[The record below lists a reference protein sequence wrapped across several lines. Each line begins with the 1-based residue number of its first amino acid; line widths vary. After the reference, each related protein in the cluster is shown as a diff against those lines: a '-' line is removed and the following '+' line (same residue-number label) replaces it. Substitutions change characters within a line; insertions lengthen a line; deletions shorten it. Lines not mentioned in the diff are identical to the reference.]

1 MTSDQQPRTAGTT
14 ATPTRPGALVTG
26 AGRGLGRAIA
36 ELLADRGYLVMV
48 TDLSGETASAA
59 AAEIGRGAIWAEVD
73 VREHAQLERARD
85 ELIAA
90 AGSLD
95 VWVNN
100 AGVLVTGPAWE
111 QSEEQHKL
119 HLDVNVLGTINGTV
133 AAVDVMRGSGPGAD
147 GGYSSGSASGP
158 GGHIINIASLAGLS
172 AVPGEAVYSASKH
185 AVLGFSGSTVADLR
199 SAGVKNI
206 DISCVCPDGI
216 WTPMLHDKLEDPQAA
231 MSFSGVL
238 LQPEDVVRAVGQVLD
253 KPRPVLAIPR
263 WRGAIARLGAAFPR
277 LAATGI
283 PLLAA
288 QGRRV
293 QKKML
298 ENPERHRR

>member
-1 MTSDQQPRTAGTT
+1 MTTT
-14 ATPTRPGALVTG
+14 TTRPGALVTG

-48 TDLSGETASAA
+48 TDLSGEAASAA
-59 AAEIGRGAIWAEVD
+59 AAEIGSGALWAEVD
-73 VREHAQLERARD
+73 VREHAQVERARD

-90 AGSLD
+90 AGSLA

-100 AGVLVTGPAWE
+100 AGVLLTGPAWE
-111 QSEEQHKL
+111 QSEEVRTL
-119 HLDVNVLGTINGTV
+119 HLDVNALGTINGTV
-133 AAVDVMRGSGPGAD
+133 AAIDAMGAGDAAGGSGR
-147 GGYSSGSASGP
+147 

-172 AVPGEAVYSASKH
+172 AVPGEAVYAASKH
-185 AVLGFSGSTVADLR
+185 AVLGFSSSTSADLR
-199 SAGVKNI
+199 LAGIKNI

-231 MSFSGVL
+231 LSFSGVL
-238 LQPEDVVRAVGQVLD
+238 LQPEDVVRAVGKVLD
-253 KPRPVLAIPR
+253 KPRPVMSLPA

-277 LAATGI
+277 LGTAAL

-293 QKKML
+293 QKKL
-298 ENPERHRR
+298 HASQELSRR

>member
-1 MTSDQQPRTAGTT
+1 MTTT
-14 ATPTRPGALVTG
+14 TTRPGALVTG

-36 ELLADRGYLVMV
+36 GLLADRGYLVMV
-48 TDLSGETASAA
+48 TDLSGEAATAA
-59 AAEIGRGAIWAEVD
+59 AAELGRGALGAEVD
-73 VREHAQLERARD
+73 VRDRSQVERARD

-90 AGSLD
+90 AGSLQ

-119 HLDVNVLGTINGTV
+119 HLDVNTLGTINGTV
-133 AAVDVMRGSGPGAD
+133 AAIDVMRGARTGSAAGSGPGA
-147 GGYSSGSASGP
+147 GGSSAAGSPPATGP

-172 AVPGEAVYSASKH
+172 AVPGEAVYAASKH
-185 AVLGFSGSTVADLR
+185 AVLGFSGSTLSDLR
-199 SAGVKNI
+199 LAGVRNI

-216 WTPMLHDKLEDPQAA
+216 WTPMLYDKLEDPEAA

-238 LQPEDVVRAVGQVLD
+238 LRPEDVVRAVGKVLD
-253 KPRPVLAIPR
+253 APRPVVTLPA
-263 WRGAIARLGAAFPR
+263 WRGALARVGAAFPR
-277 LAATGI
+277 FGTAAL

-293 QKKML
+293 QKKL
-298 ENPERHRR
+298 LRTNGPARR

>member
-1 MTSDQQPRTAGTT
+1 VTVTT
-14 ATPTRPGALVTG
+14 PPGALVTG

-48 TDLSGETASAA
+48 TDLSGEAASAA

-73 VREHAQLERARD
+73 VREHAQVERARD

-90 AGSLD
+90 AGSLK

-100 AGVLVTGPAWE
+100 AGVLVTGLAWE
-111 QSEEQHKL
+111 QSEELRRL
-119 HLDVNVLGTINGTV
+119 HLDVNALGTINGTV
-133 AAVDVMRGSGPGAD
+133 AAIDAMRGGGGP
-147 GGYSSGSASGP
+147 GP
-158 GGHIINIASLAGLS
+158 GGHIINIASLAGIS
-172 AVPGEAVYSASKH
+172 AVPGEAVYAASKH
-185 AVLGFSGSTVADLR
+185 AVMGFSSSTVADLR
-199 SAGVKNI
+199 LAGVGNI

-216 WTPMLHDKLEDPQAA
+216 WTPMLYDKLEDPQAA
-231 MSFSGVL
+231 LSFSGVL
-238 LQPEDVVRAVGQVLD
+238 LQPEDVVRAVGKVLD
-253 KPRPVLAIPR
+253 KPRPVTAIPQ

-277 LAATGI
+277 LGSAAL

-293 QKKML
+293 QKNL
-298 ENPERHRR
+298 LRTNGPARR

>member
-1 MTSDQQPRTAGTT
+1 MTTT
-14 ATPTRPGALVTG
+14 TTRPGALVTG

-36 ELLADRGYLVMV
+36 GLLADRGYLVMV
-48 TDLSGETASAA
+48 TDLSGEAATAA
-59 AAEIGRGAIWAEVD
+59 AAELGRGALGAEVD
-73 VREHAQLERARD
+73 VRDRSQVERARD

-90 AGSLD
+90 AGSLQ

-119 HLDVNVLGTINGTV
+119 HLDVNTLGTINGTV
-133 AAVDVMRGSGPGAD
+133 AAIDVMRGARTGSATGSGPGA
-147 GGYSSGSASGP
+147 GGSSAAESPPATGP

-172 AVPGEAVYSASKH
+172 AVPGEAVYAASKH
-185 AVLGFSGSTVADLR
+185 AVLGFSGSTLSDLR
-199 SAGVKNI
+199 LAGVRNI

-216 WTPMLHDKLEDPQAA
+216 WTPMLYDKLEDPEAA

-238 LQPEDVVRAVGQVLD
+238 LRPEDVVRAVGKVLD
-253 KPRPVLAIPR
+253 APRPVVTLPA
-263 WRGAIARLGAAFPR
+263 WRGALARVGAAFPR
-277 LAATGI
+277 FGTAAL

-293 QKKML
+293 QKKL
-298 ENPERHRR
+298 LRTNGPARR

>member
-1 MTSDQQPRTAGTT
+1 MTTT
-14 ATPTRPGALVTG
+14 TTRPGALVTG

-48 TDLSGETASAA
+48 TDLSGEAASAA
-59 AAEIGRGAIWAEVD
+59 AAEIGRGALWAEVD
-73 VREHAQLERARD
+73 VREHAQVERARD

-90 AGSLD
+90 AGSLA

-100 AGVLVTGPAWE
+100 AGVLLTGPAWE
-111 QSEEQHKL
+111 QPEDVRKL
-119 HLDVNVLGTINGTV
+119 HLDVNALGTINGTV
-133 AAVDVMRGSGPGAD
+133 AAIDAMR
-147 GGYSSGSASGP
+147 GP

-172 AVPGEAVYSASKH
+172 AVPGEAVYAASKH
-185 AVLGFSGSTVADLR
+185 AVMGFSSSTAADLR
-199 SAGVKNI
+199 LAGVKNI

-216 WTPMLHDKLEDPQAA
+216 WTPMLHDKLSDPQAA
-231 MSFSGVL
+231 LSFSGVL
-238 LQPEDVVRAVGQVLD
+238 LQPEDVVRAVGKVLD
-253 KPRPVLAIPR
+253 KPRPVMALPA
-263 WRGAIARLGAAFPR
+263 WRGALARLGAAFPR
-277 LAATGI
+277 LGTAAL

-298 ENPERHRR
+298 ASQCVSPR

>member
-1 MTSDQQPRTAGTT
+1 MTTT
-14 ATPTRPGALVTG
+14 TTRPGALVTG

-48 TDLSGETASAA
+48 TDLSGEAASAA
-59 AAEIGRGAIWAEVD
+59 AAEIGSGALWAEVD
-73 VREHAQLERARD
+73 VREHAQVERARD

-90 AGSLD
+90 AGSLA

-100 AGVLVTGPAWE
+100 AGVLLTGPAWE
-111 QSEEQHKL
+111 QSEEVRTL
-119 HLDVNVLGTINGTV
+119 HLDVNALGTINGTV
-133 AAVDVMRGSGPGAD
+133 AAIEAMRAGDAAGGSGRGGHSRTDGSGRPGA
-147 GGYSSGSASGP
+147 GPGP

-172 AVPGEAVYSASKH
+172 AVPGEAVYAASKH
-185 AVLGFSGSTVADLR
+185 AVLGFSSSTAADLR
-199 SAGVKNI
+199 LAGIKNI

-231 MSFSGVL
+231 LSFSGVL
-238 LQPEDVVRAVGQVLD
+238 LQPEDVVRAVGKVLD
-253 KPRPVLAIPR
+253 KPRPVMALPA

-277 LAATGI
+277 LGTAAL

-293 QKKML
+293 QKKL
-298 ENPERHRR
+298 HASQELSRR